1 MKKLELQ
8 LQEAS
13 AALGSKVDAKDF
25 EDVKDLLVKLPK
37 VSEVQEWKRT
47 MDGNLKKFSSQG
59 SAYAEEF
66 RVQNEILRRY
76 DEVLT

>member
-1 MKKLELQ
+1 MSLNPVEL
-8 LQEAS
+8 LQ
-13 AALGSKVDAKDF
+13 SKF

-37 VSEVQEWKRT
+37 ASEVQQWKRA
-47 MDGNLKKFSSQG
+47 MDGNLKKFSSESSSFQ
-59 SAYAEEF
+59 EEF